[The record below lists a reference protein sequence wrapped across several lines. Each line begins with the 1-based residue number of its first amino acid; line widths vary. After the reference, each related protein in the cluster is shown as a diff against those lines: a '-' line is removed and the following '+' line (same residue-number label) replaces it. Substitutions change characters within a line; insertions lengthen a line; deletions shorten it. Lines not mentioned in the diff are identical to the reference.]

1 MSVQEMSTFEFV
13 VPTVGDDD
21 SVRALI
27 ATGEASE
34 SYGPGSAQGL
44 ALLILAAAALLST
57 DPRRKEAP
65 VEDAYQGAVQNL
77 ACAQVF

>member
-1 MSVQEMSTFEFV
+1 MSVHEVGAYEFM
-13 VPTVGDDD
+13 VPTAGDQDE
-21 SVRALI
+21 VRSLI
-27 ATGEASE
+27 ATGEASQ

-44 ALLILAAAALLST
+44 ALLLLAAAALLST
-57 DPRRKEAP
+57 DPRKKEAP

>member
-1 MSVQEMSTFEFV
+1 MSVQEVGAYEFM
-13 VPTVGDDD
+13 VPTVGDQDA
-21 SVRALI
+21 VRALI

-34 SYGPGSAQGL
+34 SHGPGSAQGL
-44 ALLILAAAALLST
+44 ALLLLAAAALLST
-57 DPRRKEAP
+57 DPRKKEAP